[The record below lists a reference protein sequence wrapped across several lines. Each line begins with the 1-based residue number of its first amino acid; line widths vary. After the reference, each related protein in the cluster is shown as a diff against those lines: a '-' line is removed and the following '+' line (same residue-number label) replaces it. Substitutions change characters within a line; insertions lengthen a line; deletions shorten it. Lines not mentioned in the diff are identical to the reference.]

1 MVLFE
6 QIFPAPTM
14 NLNYMTLWK
23 DTKFTVTLKLVA
35 STRTRNAGSTSETF
49 LQTFIAEPLPS
60 EMPLEEK
67 LQSRV
72 KKVLL
77 QKVKHYIDKEFKPP
91 WKNIIDKF
99 KDD

>member
-72 KKVLL
+72 KKGFTSKSQTLHW
-77 QKVKHYIDKEFKPP
+77 QRIQTTMKKHY
-91 WKNIIDKF
+91 W
-99 KDD
+99 